1 MTLINRIE
9 NFKKEAKALKSK
21 KEEITKH
28 LDRNQEKIAYH
39 VRELKK
45 LEKQTGS
52 FDRELKKLNIYKTLE
67 QRKTLKIDADIKRL
81 EKDISRLERQ
91 ENRKMIQ

>member
-9 NFKKEAKALKSK
+9 NFKKEAKALKYK